1 MLLIRFSHKFGRGL
15 LSSPDFYC
23 TTGISVLQGDSQIGF
38 QSEEANGSCPECG
51 KIVTDCNCIP
61 FTFRLMCSTAIIQ
74 SILWYCVPR
83 VMSKRIVSDKTW
95 ENHCKVS
102 IRYDIIVPCKSG
114 QKSIKDMISKII

>member
-1 MLLIRFSHKFGRGL
+1 V
-15 LSSPDFYC
+15 FYK
-23 TTGISVLQGDSQIGF
+23 GIARLVFQVKKLTALVL
-38 QSEEANGSCPECG
+38 NVG

-83 VMSKRIVSDKTW
+83 VMSKRIVGDKTW

-114 QKSIKDMISKII
+114 RKSIKDMISKII